1 MGKPSFVVVGGGQAG
16 LQICES
22 LRKSGYDGDLT
33 LVAEEA
39 TLPYQRPPLSKKF
52 LAGEVEEAR
61 LLFRPAPYFEKLD
74 VTVRLGTQA
83 SALDAQGH
91 TLTLSDGSVIGYDKL
106 ALTLGARNRPLPCPG
121 GDTVGVH
128 YVRSL
133 EDSRGLA
140 LSLAQS
146 QRLAIIGGGF
156 IGLEVAAVAASM
168 GKTVI
173 VIEMQDRL
181 LARVVAPRLSDFYAD
196 LHRSHDVVLRLGSAV
211 EKLTSLA
218 DGIEVCISGPNGRSA
233 EVVDCVVAGIGVQPN
248 QELAEKAGLA
258 CDGGILVDIH
268 GRTSDPDIVAAGD
281 CTMHDNGFLGRRV
294 RLESVQNAVDQAKV
308 AAGTMLGQ
316 EDRYCQ
322 VPWFWSDQ
330 YDAKLQIAGIGAG
343 HDHAV
348 LRGDVGNAAFT
359 EFYFKAGQLI
369 GADSIN
375 RPQDHMACRKLLAQS
390 VPVTAAQIEDP
401 QVDLMQLARQAAQ

>member
-1 MGKPSFVVVGGGQAG
+1 
-16 LQICES
+16 
-22 LRKSGYDGDLT
+22 
-33 LVAEEA
+33 
-39 TLPYQRPPLSKKF
+39 
-52 LAGEVEEAR
+52 
-61 LLFRPAPYFEKLD
+61 
-74 VTVRLGTQA
+74 
-83 SALDAQGH
+83 
-91 TLTLSDGSVIGYDKL
+91 
-106 ALTLGARNRPLPCPG
+106 
-121 GDTVGVH
+121 
-128 YVRSL
+128 
-133 EDSRGLA
+133 
-140 LSLAQS
+140 
-146 QRLAIIGGGF
+146 
-156 IGLEVAAVAASM
+156 
-168 GKTVI
+168 
-173 VIEMQDRL
+173 MQDRL